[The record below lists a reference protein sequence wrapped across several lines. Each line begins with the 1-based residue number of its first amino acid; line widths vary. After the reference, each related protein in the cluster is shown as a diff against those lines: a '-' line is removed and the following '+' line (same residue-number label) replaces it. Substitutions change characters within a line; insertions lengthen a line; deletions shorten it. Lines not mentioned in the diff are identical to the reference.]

1 MARIRLLHWKALEAG
16 KYLAALAA
24 GGHTVQ
30 YDQDVDSASLR
41 DWRAQ
46 PPQAFVIDLSRL
58 PARGRE
64 IGVALRQSPATR
76 CVPLVFCEGAP
87 DKVEETRAF
96 LPDAVYCGF
105 QKLRGTLRQALLAP
119 PVEAAVPVAMMQRY
133 AARTTAQKL
142 GIEAASA
149 VAVVVSLVD
158 PPRDFLA
165 VLGDLPA
172 GVEFTEDERS
182 PAAVV
187 LCFVHD
193 LPSLQARMSELRPRA
208 RTAKLWFCWRKG
220 KAAAGGVS
228 DSSIRATGISLG
240 LVDYKVCSL
249 NQIWSGMLFALRR

>member
-1 MARIRLLHWKALEAG
+1 
-16 KYLAALAA
+16 
-24 GGHTVQ
+24 
-30 YDQDVDSASLR
+30 
-41 DWRAQ
+41 
-46 PPQAFVIDLSRL
+46 
-58 PARGRE
+58 
-64 IGVALRQSPATR
+64 
-76 CVPLVFCEGAP
+76 
-87 DKVEETRAF
+87 VEEIRGF

-105 QKLRGTLRQALLAP
+105 QKLRSTLGRALLAP
-119 PVEAAVPVAMMQRY
+119 PLEATVPVAMMQRY
-133 AARTTAQKL
+133 AARSTAQKL
-142 GIEAASA
+142 GIEAAGV
-149 VAVVVSLVD
+149 VAVVD
-158 PPRDFLA
+158 APRDFLA